1 MNVIIIMNGQDVTD
15 SCLLSATR
23 IAYDTSKRITT
34 ATITVMGQALATAG
48 ARFDAAHYD
57 VDVFAV
63 SLNDMYEVQIL
74 DGRDGVT
81 KLFDGQIY
89 SMTMQQ
95 SDAKAFS
102 VYYQCELNDWAAWLD
117 RSVCW
122 DASFLIPMPTS
133 DKILIQKLLGQFCPK
148 IHAVDIAE
156 IVPVIQ
162 KFDWLT
168 KTCRQVLDDL
178 SSLSMGSWRVDFD
191 ANLHYKLAS
200 AAPAAPFSLSTSPD
214 YVTTFPVKVDGYR
227 HDFTNP
233 VNHAYVRGTQDP
245 TTGVTIA
252 ADYADP
258 VSIQTYGEYATG
270 VVDDQIVTGW
280 DAALKAKSIVL
291 TNAYPIESGNF
302 TIWGKDGLACGMQI
316 HIKEENIGIDGDYI
330 IRALTMQW
338 IDKATVAY
346 TAQFGAA
353 QPDLET
359 ILRLLDQRTKW
370 KTSNVAVTVS
380 TPGPPPDG
388 SVTDASI
395 VQGGL
400 SAAVIN
406 SVNAGTIQGKIQ
418 AVQIQA
424 VNANTI
430 IGQIQ
435 AGQIAAVNAGSIV
448 GVLSATQIGSV
459 NAATIQGA
467 ITAGQ
472 IGSVNAAT
480 INGVII
486 SSQLADQIID
496 NLSKYATALTPIQMI
511 KIGDPWPPA
520 MPNKNFPP
528 NSFFYFQPDG
538 HFYQVLSDGS
548 WWVQNDNPKNTLM
561 SFYYIGAINATSITG
576 LILAAQI
583 NSITAG
589 QITGSIQ
596 ASQIAGVNASVI
608 VGSIQAG
615 QIQSVNATAIQG
627 LISSAQIASITAG
640 QITGTIAA
648 GQISTITAGQITGT
662 LAYNQIGSINAATI
676 TINQVQ
682 DNQIGSLNGGKITA
696 GTVDTSKLNA
706 TQIDI
711 GQPAGGGPARLRV
724 IWDGR
729 VVAQIGYL
737 GEVGAVALGG
747 WFQMFGVG
755 GTSYADA
762 PLYSDASGNL
772 VIRNTNLTGSTLSG
786 GSLSNPSINVS
797 GQIYTSPTTFDQ
809 TYSTLAWINST
820 GADQASFVSRGLVLY
835 YNGSKIGSVV
845 RSPSGGWMEIEFPTG
860 GGYILLSGQQGIRSD
875 AGYLVAGSRIINSSG
890 QFVGTVTG
898 AVSTGSSMFTSST
911 MQANGGYY
919 TSAGQCINSS
929 GQFVGTVAGSIST
942 NSSIFT
948 SSSVQAS
955 SGYFGGSFQGAGVAV
970 GGNGISCGSLQVSNG
985 PITCGSIGVNGAVNC
1000 ATLQINGVTAVSG
1013 NTVWQG
1019 GVQCTTNGGQIF
1031 AGPNGYFGIYGQ
1043 YAGATLNSAN
1053 YVTFQATNGVQY
1065 TFRVVGG
1072 IICS

>member
-1 MNVIIIMNGQDVTD
+1 MNIKIIMNGQDVTD
-15 SCLLSATR
+15 SCLLSAKR

-34 ATITVMGQALATAG
+34 AQITVMGQALASAG

-81 KLFDGQIY
+81 KLFDGQIHA
-89 SMTMQQ
+89 MTMQQ
-95 SDAKAFS
+95 SDAKQFS
-102 VYYQCELNDWAAWLD
+102 LFYQCELNDWAAWLD

-133 DKILIQKLLGQFCPK
+133 DKILIEKLLGHFCPK

-191 ANLHYKLAS
+191 ANLHYQLAS
-200 AAPAAPFSLSTSPD
+200 AAPAAPFNLSTSPD
-214 YVTTFPVKVDGYR
+214 YVSTFPVKVDGYR

-316 HIKEENIGIDGDYI
+316 HIQEENIGINGDYI

-338 IDKATVAY
+338 IDQSAVVY

-380 TPGPPPDG
+380 TPGPPPNG

-406 SVNAGTIQGKIQ
+406 SVNASTIQGSIN
-418 AVQIQA
+418 AGQIGS
-424 VNANTI
+424 VNATTI

-435 AGQIAAVNAGSIV
+435 AAQIAAVNAGSIV
-448 GVLSATQIGSV
+448 GVLSASQIGSV
-459 NAATIQGA
+459 NAGTIQGV

-496 NLSKYATALTPIQMI
+496 NLAKYTTALRPIPMLQ
-511 KIGDPWPPA
+511 PPDQPA
-520 MPNKNFPP
+520 NLVPP
-528 NSFFYFQPDG
+528 NGYFYWTPSNQFYQMTPDG
-538 HFYQVLSDGS
+538 QSWNVVANVSGALQFYH
-548 WWVQNDNPKNTLM
+548 
-561 SFYYIGAINATSITG
+561 IGAISASSIIG

-583 NSITAG
+583 NTITAG
-589 QITGSIQ
+589 QITGSLQ
-596 ASQIAGVNASVI
+596 ASQIGGVNASTI
-608 VGSIQAG
+608 VGQITAS
-615 QIQSVNATAIQG
+615 QIQSVNANAIQG
-627 LISSAQIASITAG
+627 VVTAAQIASITAG

-648 GQISTITAGQITGT
+648 GQIGTITAGQITGT

-724 IWDGR
+724 IWNGG

-737 GEVGAVALGG
+737 GEVGVVALGG

-755 GTSYADA
+755 GTSYANA

-772 VIRNTNLTGSTLSG
+772 VIRNTNLTGATMSG
-786 GSLSNPSINVS
+786 GTLTDPTISVS
-797 GQIYTSPTTFDQ
+797 GQISAGPQTFDQ
-809 TYSTLAWINST
+809 TYSSLAWKNVS
-820 GADQASFVSRGLVLY
+820 GSDQSSLVSRGLVLY

-845 RSPSGGWMEIEFPTG
+845 RAPGGGWMEIEFPTG

-875 AGYLVAGSRIINSSG
+875 AGYLVAGTRIINSSG
-890 QFVGTVTG
+890 QFIGTVAG
-898 AVSTGSSMFTSST
+898 SVSTASSMFTSST

-929 GQFVGTVAGSIST
+929 GQFVGTVTGSIST
-942 NSSIFT
+942 SSSIFT

-970 GGNGISCGSLQVSNG
+970 GSNGISCGSLQVSNG